1 MLVFKGQ
8 IHENIL
14 KEEVKKCFK
23 QDICKNAP
31 YIEDSWKKIQYL
43 FFFRHFLFDYDLGC
57 ND

>member
-23 QDICKNAP
+23 QDVCKNVP
-31 YIEDSWKKIQYL
+31 
-43 FFFRHFLFDYDLGC
+43 
-57 ND
+57 